1 MGQTKASMSI
11 PFFDSGI
18 PGLKNLRVARILY
31 STLPYMDNRITQ
43 LFGRYIRHVRFAT
56 LNVSIF
62 QIFTFDLKKL
72 YKIVAK

>member
-1 MGQTKASMSI
+1 
-11 PFFDSGI
+11 
-18 PGLKNLRVARILY
+18 
-31 STLPYMDNRITQ
+31 MDNRITQ